1 MEAYDHYSSEG
12 TPWGLSFPNHWQRS
26 KLGRI
31 TSKIGS
37 GATPKGGKTV
47 YLDSGKVA
55 LIRSLNVH
63 DEGFRYEDLAFI
75 DDEAAAQLNSV
86 SVLDN
91 DVLLNITGAS
101 ILRTTLAPRGVLPA
115 RVNQHVSIL
124 RPTDDVNPGY
134 LHAWL
139 ASPQMHRYM
148 YSQSVGSTRE
158 AITKAQLQGFPI
170 MLPLKPEQDAIVA
183 FLDAKTAEI
192 DGVVEGL
199 VRQRELLER
208 YKRELI
214 AHTVTKG
221 LDTNAPMKDS
231 GIDWIGKIPNSW
243 HSRSLKSLLTRKSRK
258 GEPSWRVLSVERE
271 RGVVDRELEGSPDN
285 NNRLPD
291 DLSGYLV
298 VRNGQ
303 FVMNKMKA
311 WQGSYG
317 VSLYDGIVSP
327 AYYTFDLASSVDSEF
342 FNWAIRSKAY
352 IPFFGRDSYGIR
364 TDQWDFKVQALRN
377 IPLFVPPVE
386 EQRQIV
392 DYLVQRLK
400 GIDGLITDLDRQ
412 VELLRRYRKQV
423 INDVV
428 TGKVRVSEEA

>member
-1 MEAYDHYSSEG
+1 MDAYEHYKDSGIDWIGKIPNSWHSRSLKSLLTRKSRKGEPSWRVLSVERERGVVDRELEGSPDNNNRLPDDLSGYLVVRNGQFVMNKMKAWQGSYGVSLYDGIVSPAYYTFDLASSVDSEFFN
-12 TPWGLSFPNHWQRS
+12 WAIRS
-26 KLGRI
+26 KAYIPFFGRDSYGI
-31 TSKIGS
+31 RTDQWDFKVQALRNI
-37 GATPKGGKTV
+37 PLFVPPVEEQRQIVDYLVQRLKG
-47 YLDSGKVA
+47 
-55 LIRSLNVH
+55 
-63 DEGFRYEDLAFI
+63 
-75 DDEAAAQLNSV
+75 
-86 SVLDN
+86 
-91 DVLLNITGAS
+91 
-101 ILRTTLAPRGVLPA
+101 
-115 RVNQHVSIL
+115 
-124 RPTDDVNPGY
+124 
-134 LHAWL
+134 
-139 ASPQMHRYM
+139 
-148 YSQSVGSTRE
+148 
-158 AITKAQLQGFPI
+158 
-170 MLPLKPEQDAIVA
+170 
-183 FLDAKTAEI
+183 I
-192 DGVVEGL
+192 DGL
-199 VRQRELLER
+199 ITDLDRQVELLER

-428 TGKVRVSEEA
+428 TGKVRVSEES

>member
-1 MEAYDHYSSEG
+1 MDAYEHYKDSGIDWIGKIPNSWHSRSLKSLLTRKSRKGEPSWRVLSVERERGVVDRELEGSPDNNNRLPDDLSGYLVVRNGQFVMNKMKAWQGSYGVSLYDGIVSPAYYTFDLASSVDSEFFN
-12 TPWGLSFPNHWQRS
+12 WAIRS
-26 KLGRI
+26 KAYIPFFGRDSYGI
-31 TSKIGS
+31 RTDQWDFKVQALRNI
-37 GATPKGGKTV
+37 PLFVPPVEEQRQIVDYLVQRLKG
-47 YLDSGKVA
+47 
-55 LIRSLNVH
+55 
-63 DEGFRYEDLAFI
+63 
-75 DDEAAAQLNSV
+75 
-86 SVLDN
+86 
-91 DVLLNITGAS
+91 
-101 ILRTTLAPRGVLPA
+101 
-115 RVNQHVSIL
+115 
-124 RPTDDVNPGY
+124 
-134 LHAWL
+134 
-139 ASPQMHRYM
+139 
-148 YSQSVGSTRE
+148 
-158 AITKAQLQGFPI
+158 
-170 MLPLKPEQDAIVA
+170 
-183 FLDAKTAEI
+183 I
-192 DGVVEGL
+192 DGL
-199 VRQRELLER
+199 ITDLDRQVELLER

-231 GIDWIGKIPNSW
+231 GIDWIGKIPNIW

>member
-1 MEAYDHYSSEG
+1 MDAYEHYKDSGIDWIGKIPNSWHSRSLKSLLTRKSRKGEPSWRVLSVERERGVVDRELEGSPDNNNRLPDDLSGYLVVRNGQFVMNKMKAWQGSYGVSLYDGIVSPAYYTFDLASSVDSEFFN
-12 TPWGLSFPNHWQRS
+12 WAIRS
-26 KLGRI
+26 KAYIPFFGRDSYGI
-31 TSKIGS
+31 RTDQWDFKVQALRNI
-37 GATPKGGKTV
+37 PLFVPPVEEQRQIVDYLVQRLKG
-47 YLDSGKVA
+47 
-55 LIRSLNVH
+55 
-63 DEGFRYEDLAFI
+63 
-75 DDEAAAQLNSV
+75 
-86 SVLDN
+86 
-91 DVLLNITGAS
+91 
-101 ILRTTLAPRGVLPA
+101 
-115 RVNQHVSIL
+115 
-124 RPTDDVNPGY
+124 
-134 LHAWL
+134 
-139 ASPQMHRYM
+139 
-148 YSQSVGSTRE
+148 
-158 AITKAQLQGFPI
+158 
-170 MLPLKPEQDAIVA
+170 
-183 FLDAKTAEI
+183 I
-192 DGVVEGL
+192 DGL
-199 VRQRELLER
+199 ITDLDRQVELLER

-412 VELLRRYRKQV
+412 VELL
-423 INDVV
+423 
-428 TGKVRVSEEA
+428 

>member
-1 MEAYDHYSSEG
+1 MDAYEHY
-12 TPWGLSFPNHWQRS
+12 
-26 KLGRI
+26 
-31 TSKIGS
+31 
-37 GATPKGGKTV
+37 
-47 YLDSGKVA
+47 
-55 LIRSLNVH
+55 
-63 DEGFRYEDLAFI
+63 
-75 DDEAAAQLNSV
+75 
-86 SVLDN
+86 
-91 DVLLNITGAS
+91 
-101 ILRTTLAPRGVLPA
+101 
-115 RVNQHVSIL
+115 
-124 RPTDDVNPGY
+124 
-134 LHAWL
+134 
-139 ASPQMHRYM
+139 
-148 YSQSVGSTRE
+148 
-158 AITKAQLQGFPI
+158 
-170 MLPLKPEQDAIVA
+170 
-183 FLDAKTAEI
+183 
-192 DGVVEGL
+192 
-199 VRQRELLER
+199 
-208 YKRELI
+208 
-214 AHTVTKG
+214 
-221 LDTNAPMKDS
+221 KDS

-327 AYYTFDLASSVDSEF
+327 AYYTFNLASSVDSEFFNWAIRSKAYIPFFGRDSYGIRTDQWDFKVQALRNIPLFVPPVEEQRQIVDYLVQRLKGIDGLITDLDRQVELLERYKRELIAHTVTKGLDTNAPMKDSGIDWIGKIPNIWHSRSLKSLLTRKSRKGEPSWRVLSVERERGVVDRELEGSPDNNNRLPDDLSGYLVVRNGQFVMNKMKAWQGSYGVSLYDGIVSPAYYTFNLASSVDSEF

>member
-1 MEAYDHYSSEG
+1 MDAYEHYKDSGIDWIGKIPNSWHSRSLKSLLTRKSRKGEPSWRVLSVERERGVVDRELEGSPDNNNRLPDDLSGYLVVRNGQFVMNKMKAWQGSYGVSLYDGIVSPAYYTFDLASSVDSEFFN
-12 TPWGLSFPNHWQRS
+12 WAIRS
-26 KLGRI
+26 KAYIPFFGRDSYGI
-31 TSKIGS
+31 RTDQWDFKVQALRNI
-37 GATPKGGKTV
+37 PLFVPPVEEQRQIVDYLVQRLKG
-47 YLDSGKVA
+47 
-55 LIRSLNVH
+55 
-63 DEGFRYEDLAFI
+63 
-75 DDEAAAQLNSV
+75 
-86 SVLDN
+86 
-91 DVLLNITGAS
+91 
-101 ILRTTLAPRGVLPA
+101 
-115 RVNQHVSIL
+115 
-124 RPTDDVNPGY
+124 
-134 LHAWL
+134 
-139 ASPQMHRYM
+139 
-148 YSQSVGSTRE
+148 
-158 AITKAQLQGFPI
+158 
-170 MLPLKPEQDAIVA
+170 
-183 FLDAKTAEI
+183 I
-192 DGVVEGL
+192 DGLITDLDRQVE
-199 VRQRELLER
+199 VLER

>member
-1 MEAYDHYSSEG
+1 MDAYEHYKDSGIDWIGKIPNSWHSRSLKSLLTRKSRKGEPSWRVLSVERERGVVDRELEGSPDNNNRLPDDLSGYLVVRNGQFVMNKMKAWQGSYGVSLYDGIVSPAYYTFDLASSVDSEFFN
-12 TPWGLSFPNHWQRS
+12 WAIRS
-26 KLGRI
+26 KAYIPFFGRDSYGI
-31 TSKIGS
+31 RTDQWDFKVQALRNI
-37 GATPKGGKTV
+37 PLFVPPVEEQRQIVDYLVQRLKG
-47 YLDSGKVA
+47 
-55 LIRSLNVH
+55 
-63 DEGFRYEDLAFI
+63 
-75 DDEAAAQLNSV
+75 
-86 SVLDN
+86 
-91 DVLLNITGAS
+91 
-101 ILRTTLAPRGVLPA
+101 
-115 RVNQHVSIL
+115 
-124 RPTDDVNPGY
+124 
-134 LHAWL
+134 
-139 ASPQMHRYM
+139 
-148 YSQSVGSTRE
+148 
-158 AITKAQLQGFPI
+158 
-170 MLPLKPEQDAIVA
+170 
-183 FLDAKTAEI
+183 I
-192 DGVVEGL
+192 DGL
-199 VRQRELLER
+199 ITDLDRQVELLER

>member
-1 MEAYDHYSSEG
+1 MDAYEHYKDSGIDWIGKIPNSWHSRSLKSLLTRKSRKGEPSWRVLSVERERGVVDRELEGSPDNNNRLPDDLSGYLVVRNGQFVMNKMKAWQGSYGVSLYDGIVSPAYYTFDLASSVDSEFFN
-12 TPWGLSFPNHWQRS
+12 WAIRS
-26 KLGRI
+26 KAYIPFFGRDSYGI
-31 TSKIGS
+31 RTDQWDFKVQALRNI
-37 GATPKGGKTV
+37 PLFVPPVEEQRQIVDYLVQRLKG
-47 YLDSGKVA
+47 
-55 LIRSLNVH
+55 
-63 DEGFRYEDLAFI
+63 
-75 DDEAAAQLNSV
+75 
-86 SVLDN
+86 
-91 DVLLNITGAS
+91 
-101 ILRTTLAPRGVLPA
+101 
-115 RVNQHVSIL
+115 
-124 RPTDDVNPGY
+124 
-134 LHAWL
+134 
-139 ASPQMHRYM
+139 
-148 YSQSVGSTRE
+148 
-158 AITKAQLQGFPI
+158 
-170 MLPLKPEQDAIVA
+170 
-183 FLDAKTAEI
+183 I
-192 DGVVEGL
+192 DGL
-199 VRQRELLER
+199 ITDLDRQVELLER

-392 DYLVQRLK
+392 DYLVQRQK

>member
-1 MEAYDHYSSEG
+1 MESPKVPMGWELHPLKRLISVASGSDVLDEVQESDSAIPVY
-12 TPWGLSFPNHWQRS
+12 
-26 KLGRI
+26 
-31 TSKIGS
+31 GS
-37 GATPKGGKTV
+37 GKGTFKYTSHNFSDSAAIIFGRKGSLGQPYIAKPPFWIVDTAYAATPTERSDFGFVYYSLLNFPWDPYITKTAKPSLV
-47 YLDSGKVA
+47 ATEILGAKVA
-55 LIRSLNVH
+55 
-63 DEGFRYEDLAFI
+63 
-75 DDEAAAQLNSV
+75 
-86 SVLDN
+86 
-91 DVLLNITGAS
+91 
-101 ILRTTLAPRGVLPA
+101 APGVA
-115 RVNQHVSIL
+115 
-124 RPTDDVNPGY
+124 
-134 LHAWL
+134 
-139 ASPQMHRYM
+139 
-148 YSQSVGSTRE
+148 
-158 AITKAQLQGFPI
+158 
-170 MLPLKPEQDAIVA
+170 EQRKVAA

-192 DGVVEGL
+192 DDVVEKL
-199 VRQRELLER
+199 QAQRELLER

-412 VELLRRYRKQV
+412 VELLGRYRKQV

-428 TGKVRVSEEA
+428 TGKIRVSEEA

>member
-1 MEAYDHYSSEG
+1 MDAYEHYKDSGIDWIGKIPNSWHSRSLKSLLTRKSRKGEPSWRVLSVERERGVVDRELEGSPDNNNRLLDDLSGYLVVRNGQFVMNKMKAWQGSYGVSLYDGIVSPAYYTFDLASSVDSEFFN
-12 TPWGLSFPNHWQRS
+12 WAIRS
-26 KLGRI
+26 KAYIPFFGRDSYGI
-31 TSKIGS
+31 RTDQWDFKVQALRNI
-37 GATPKGGKTV
+37 PLFVPPVEEQRQIVDYLVQRLKG
-47 YLDSGKVA
+47 
-55 LIRSLNVH
+55 
-63 DEGFRYEDLAFI
+63 
-75 DDEAAAQLNSV
+75 
-86 SVLDN
+86 
-91 DVLLNITGAS
+91 
-101 ILRTTLAPRGVLPA
+101 
-115 RVNQHVSIL
+115 
-124 RPTDDVNPGY
+124 
-134 LHAWL
+134 
-139 ASPQMHRYM
+139 
-148 YSQSVGSTRE
+148 
-158 AITKAQLQGFPI
+158 
-170 MLPLKPEQDAIVA
+170 
-183 FLDAKTAEI
+183 I
-192 DGVVEGL
+192 DGL
-199 VRQRELLER
+199 ITDLDRQVELLER

-285 NNRLPD
+285 NNRLLD

>member
-1 MEAYDHYSSEG
+1 MDAYEHYKDSGIDWIGKIPNSWHSRSLKSLLTRKSRKGEPSWRVLSVERERGVVDRELEGSPDNNNRLPDDLSGYLVVRNGQFVMNKMKAWQGSYGVSLYDGIVSPAYYTFDLASSVDSEFFN
-12 TPWGLSFPNHWQRS
+12 WAIRS
-26 KLGRI
+26 KAYIPFFGRDSYGI
-31 TSKIGS
+31 RTDQWDFKVQALRNI
-37 GATPKGGKTV
+37 PLFVPPVEEQRQIVDYLVRRLKG
-47 YLDSGKVA
+47 
-55 LIRSLNVH
+55 
-63 DEGFRYEDLAFI
+63 
-75 DDEAAAQLNSV
+75 
-86 SVLDN
+86 
-91 DVLLNITGAS
+91 
-101 ILRTTLAPRGVLPA
+101 
-115 RVNQHVSIL
+115 
-124 RPTDDVNPGY
+124 
-134 LHAWL
+134 
-139 ASPQMHRYM
+139 
-148 YSQSVGSTRE
+148 
-158 AITKAQLQGFPI
+158 
-170 MLPLKPEQDAIVA
+170 
-183 FLDAKTAEI
+183 I
-192 DGVVEGL
+192 DGL
-199 VRQRELLER
+199 ITDLDRQVELLER

-392 DYLVQRLK
+392 DYLVRRLK

>member
-1 MEAYDHYSSEG
+1 MSLYDGIVSPAYYTFDLASSVDSEFFN
-12 TPWGLSFPNHWQRS
+12 WAIRS
-26 KLGRI
+26 KAYIPFFGRDSYGI
-31 TSKIGS
+31 RTDQWDFKVQALRNI
-37 GATPKGGKTV
+37 PLFVPPVEEQRQIVDYLVQRLKG
-47 YLDSGKVA
+47 
-55 LIRSLNVH
+55 
-63 DEGFRYEDLAFI
+63 
-75 DDEAAAQLNSV
+75 
-86 SVLDN
+86 
-91 DVLLNITGAS
+91 
-101 ILRTTLAPRGVLPA
+101 
-115 RVNQHVSIL
+115 
-124 RPTDDVNPGY
+124 
-134 LHAWL
+134 
-139 ASPQMHRYM
+139 
-148 YSQSVGSTRE
+148 
-158 AITKAQLQGFPI
+158 
-170 MLPLKPEQDAIVA
+170 
-183 FLDAKTAEI
+183 I
-192 DGVVEGL
+192 DGL
-199 VRQRELLER
+199 ITDLDRQVELLER

-258 GEPSWRVLSVERE
+258 GEPSWRVISVERE

>member
-1 MEAYDHYSSEG
+1 MDAYEHYKDSGVPWIGEIPTDWAVEKTKYQFEIRKRQVKHDEQTILSITQEGIRPKDVSHNEGQMAKTYDGYQEVHSGDFAMNSMDLLTGWVDLSVHDGLTSPDYRVFAPLSPESMEANYYRYVFQLLYSRRIYYKYGQGVS
-12 TPWGLSFPNHWQRS
+12 N
-26 KLGRI
+26 LGRWRLQAA
-31 TSKIGS
+31 TFQNFPLPKPPVYEQREIG
-37 GATPKGGKTV
+37 K
-47 YLDSGKVA
+47 YLDS
-55 LIRSLNVH
+55 
-63 DEGFRYEDLAFI
+63 
-75 DDEAAAQLNSV
+75 
-86 SVLDN
+86 
-91 DVLLNITGAS
+91 
-101 ILRTTLAPRGVLPA
+101 
-115 RVNQHVSIL
+115 
-124 RPTDDVNPGY
+124 
-134 LHAWL
+134 
-139 ASPQMHRYM
+139 
-148 YSQSVGSTRE
+148 
-158 AITKAQLQGFPI
+158 
-170 MLPLKPEQDAIVA
+170 
-183 FLDAKTAEI
+183 KTAEI

-231 GIDWIGKIPNSW
+231 GIEWIGKIPNRW

-317 VSLYDGIVSP
+317 VSPYDGIVSP
-327 AYYTFDLASSVDSEF
+327 AYYAFDLSSSVDSEF

-392 DYLVQRLK
+392 DYLVERLK
-400 GIDGLITDLDRQ
+400 GIDGLIADLDRQ
-412 VELLRRYRKQV
+412 VGLLGRYRKQV

-428 TGKVRVSEEA
+428 TGKIRVSEEA